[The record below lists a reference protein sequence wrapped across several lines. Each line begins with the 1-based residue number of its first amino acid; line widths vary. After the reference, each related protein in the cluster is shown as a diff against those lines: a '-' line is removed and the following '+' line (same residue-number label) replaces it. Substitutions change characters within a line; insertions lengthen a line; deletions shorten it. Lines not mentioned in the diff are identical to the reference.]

1 MTSLQHITHVYFI
14 GIGGI
19 GMSALARYL
28 HEQGKVVAGYD
39 RVTTALTQQ
48 LEDEGIHIH
57 YDDNFSAIPAAFKNV
72 STAQV
77 IYTPAVPATMDELV
91 RFRESGVST
100 IKRAQL
106 LGQISQTMTC
116 LAVAG
121 THGKTTTSA
130 ILAHLLYKSD
140 VKVTAF
146 CGGILEE
153 FKTNYLCSG
162 TDVMVVEADEFDR
175 SFMQLSPDI
184 AGITAIDADHL
195 DIYGDVE
202 TFEQT
207 FHDFAGLLD
216 YKKLLVNEQVSI
228 DGIVV
233 GVQNGY
239 YKAVEV
245 TVVNGSYHFDLQIGE
260 SIYKG
265 FVLQLPGKHNL
276 SNALLALAM
285 AMEYGVEVEKLRLAL
300 GSFQG
305 VERRFTYRVNT
316 VDRVLI
322 DDYAHH
328 PTEISA
334 VHQAVREMYP
344 DEEVLV
350 IFQPHLFSR
359 TKDFMEEFAFSLGQF
374 DKLALLDIYPAREL
388 PIEGITSQALCSK
401 IKELDKKP
409 AVITVLDKEDLEE
422 FIVEMNTR
430 LVVMIGA
437 GDIGIEIQKLTNK
450 FLKHER

>member
-1 MTSLQHITHVYFI
+1 MTSLQHITHFYFI

-28 HEQGKVVAGYD
+28 NEQGKTVAGYD
-39 RVTTALTQQ
+39 KVITSLTKQ
-48 LEDEGIHIH
+48 LEEEGIDIH
-57 YDDNFSAIPAAFKNV
+57 YNDDFNSIPAEFKNPE
-72 STAQV
+72 TAQV
-77 IYTPAVPATMDELV
+77 IFTPAIPATMDELL
-91 RFRESGVST
+91 RFRESGVP
-100 IKRAQL
+100 ILKRAQL

-153 FKTNYLCSG
+153 YNTNYLCSG

-195 DIYGDVE
+195 DIYGDVA
-202 TFEQT
+202 TFEKT
-207 FHDFAGLLD
+207 FHDFAALLKD
-216 YKKLLVNEQVSI
+216 KKLLVNEQVAI
-228 DGIVV
+228 DGIKV
-233 GVQNGY
+233 GLIHGNYQAINIVIAGG
-239 YKAVEV
+239 A
-245 TVVNGSYHFDLQIGE
+245 YHFDLQIEGDV
-260 SIYKG
+260 YKG
-265 FVLQLPGKHNL
+265 FCLQLPGKHNL

-285 AMEYGVEVEKLRLAL
+285 AIEYGVSIDKLKLVL
-300 GSFQG
+300 GTFKG
-305 VERRFTYRVNT
+305 VERRFTYRINT
-316 VDRVLI
+316 DDRVLI

-328 PTEISA
+328 PTEINA

-344 DEEVLV
+344 EEEVLA

-359 TKDFMEEFAFSLGQF
+359 TNDFMDDFVLSLAQF
-374 DKLALLDIYPAREL
+374 DKVALLDIYPAREL
-388 PIEGITSQALCSK
+388 PMEGVTSQVLCSK
-401 IKELDKKP
+401 IQKLDEKP
-409 AVITVLDKEDLEE
+409 TVITVLEKDDIAE
-422 FIVEMNTR
+422 FIEEMNTR
-430 LVVMIGA
+430 VVVMIGA
-437 GDIGIEIQKLTNK
+437 GDIGVEIKKLIIKPVNNE
-450 FLKHER
+450 H